1 MNRLPILFPAIA
13 LIALAPIVA
22 PAQVSAPNA
31 QVVQIAPANPG
42 QLRAA
47 AAPASHVGWPW
58 SLYARPDT
66 TGCPVGLRAQRE
78 VTLGTVIVKN
88 GEDDRSRPKDEITQR
103 LHMTLTNSNP
113 HDIVGMQ
120 ITVHGFPA
128 KARAVPTLS
137 TESNAPELKQTIA
150 LKINVGSNQNA
161 STDLRLRAF
170 TAVRLLD
177 VDSVD
182 YADGSSWHASAHQG
196 CHVEPDGFMLVSSH

>member
-1 MNRLPILFPAIA
+1 MNRPAVLFPAIA
-13 LIALAPIVA
+13 LIALAPTVA
-22 PAQVSAPNA
+22 PAQSRTPDPNQDRTPALSQSAT
-31 QVVQIAPANPG
+31 
-42 QLRAA
+42 LF
-47 AAPASHVGWPW
+47 
-58 SLYARPDT
+58 ARPGT

-88 GEDDRSRPKDEITQR
+88 GQDDQSRPKDEITQR

-113 HDIVGMQ
+113 HDIVGIQ

-128 KARAVPTLS
+128 KARLVPTVS
-137 TESNAPELKQTIA
+137 AQSDASELKKTIA

-182 YADGSSWHASAHQG
+182 YADGSSWHASAQQT
-196 CHVEPDGFMLVSSH
+196 CHVEPEGFMLVSSR